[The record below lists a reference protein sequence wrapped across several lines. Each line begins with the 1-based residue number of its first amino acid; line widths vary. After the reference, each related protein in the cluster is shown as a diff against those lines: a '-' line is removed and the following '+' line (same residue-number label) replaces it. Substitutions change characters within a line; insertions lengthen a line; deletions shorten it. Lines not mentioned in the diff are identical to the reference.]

1 MDRGG
6 CFDRCRSHWL
16 GGLQGVVFLGLAAW
30 CWSSD
35 VLGAGFS
42 TPAQTFAMGDRT
54 LRYHSMGE
62 ASDPPVIVLGGG
74 PGFSSWNLEPVQ
86 RRLAELGCR
95 TAIMDML
102 GVGENVAIGKARTGQ
117 ALLDAWVA
125 QIEALRRVVAGKRP
139 VVLLGHSWGAL
150 MALLYTRALPESVQ
164 RLVLIN
170 PVDPERRAMRDVVE
184 QIDRRRARELGEAWD
199 DEQAWEQR
207 IGQEADPATTARHQM
222 ARALPSYFLDYAQG
236 QRYAEQF
243 DASDFS
249 AALNIEGW
257 RAYRA
262 NPVEYAT
269 IRKWDMPID
278 FIGCRADLFMPE
290 SLAAL
295 QANLSLARVEVLT
308 GCVHF
313 PWEEVSVKFTE
324 ALTRIVSRPPGQT
337 ADNIP

>member
-1 MDRGG
+1 M
-6 CFDRCRSHWL
+6 F
-16 GGLQGVVFLGLAAW
+16 FALAAW
-30 CWSSD
+30 CSSSGAL
-35 VLGAGFS
+35 VAGFS
-42 TPAQTFAMGDRT
+42 TPAQTFVMGDRT
-54 LRYHSMGE
+54 LRYHGMGE
-62 ASDPPVIVLGGG
+62 ASDPPAILLGGG

-86 RRLAELGCR
+86 RRLAELGYR

-102 GVGENVAIGKARTGQ
+102 GVGENAGTGSARTGQ

-125 QIEALRRVVAGKRP
+125 QIEALRRVVSDERP
-139 VVLLGHSWGAL
+139 VVLLGHSWGGL
-150 MALLYTRALPESVQ
+150 MALLYTRVHPESVR

-170 PVDPERRAMRDVVE
+170 PVDPKRGAMRDVVE

-199 DEQAWEQR
+199 DERAWEQKM
-207 IGQEADPATTARHQM
+207 GGGEDPASTARHQIE
-222 ARALPSYFLDYAQG
+222 RSLPSYFRDYAQG

-249 AALNIEGW
+249 TALNIEGW

-269 IRKWDMPID
+269 IREWDMPID
-278 FIGCRADLFMPE
+278 FIGCRGDLFMPE

-313 PWEEVSVKFTE
+313 PWEEVPRQFTE
-324 ALTRIVSRPPGQT
+324 ALTRIMSRPACQEAGNTHP
-337 ADNIP
+337 

>member
-1 MDRGG
+1 M
-6 CFDRCRSHWL
+6 
-16 GGLQGVVFLGLAAW
+16 
-30 CWSSD
+30 
-35 VLGAGFS
+35 
-42 TPAQTFAMGDRT
+42 
-54 LRYHSMGE
+54 
-62 ASDPPVIVLGGG
+62 
-74 PGFSSWNLEPVQ
+74 
-86 RRLAELGCR
+86 
-95 TAIMDML
+95 
-102 GVGENVAIGKARTGQ
+102 
-117 ALLDAWVA
+117 
-125 QIEALRRVVAGKRP
+125 AGKRP

-150 MALLYTRALPESVQ
+150 MALLYTRAHPESVQ
-164 RLVLIN
+164 RLVLIK
-170 PVDPERRAMRDVVE
+170 PVNPERRAMRDVVE
-184 QIDRRRARELGEAWD
+184 QIDRRRAKELGEAWD
-199 DEQAWEQR
+199 GEQAWEQR

-222 ARALPSYFLDYAQG
+222 ARASPSYFLDYAQG

-243 DASDFS
+243 DASDFF
-249 AALNIEGW
+249 ATLNIEGW

-324 ALTRIVSRPPGQT
+324 ALTRIVSRPPGQK